1 MISNDPRGQLVL
13 FCDHGPRPARKHG
26 TQQTWECTH
35 GFVQQTSGRCL
46 FDIISADIIEVLL
59 GCSSWDAHLGEIG
72 SRGSSR
78 VLMTMMHITTTTC
91 HSADIGVAR
100 VPTKHWGVVG
110 RGWSLSLCSPRWG
123 LGCSAT
129 VCDQCIHRRFEHLA
143 IAVRSLSNE
152 TGSSCSD
159 RA

>member
-1 MISNDPRGQLVL
+1 MHVSYLTGIGEFAYQRYDTAFRRAAAGIEMSVLV
-13 FCDHGPRPARKHG
+13 DGAPAIADWASHRID
-26 TQQTWECTH
+26 ELSS
-35 GFVQQTSGRCL
+35 SGRG
-46 FDIISADIIEVLL
+46 VHH
-59 GCSSWDAHLGEIG
+59 G
-72 SRGSSR
+72 
-78 VLMTMMHITTTTC
+78 MHITTTTC